1 MQRRNHSL
9 AHYVE
14 RLLVLLHLSVC
25 TQGFIQGKSHF
36 AVHCERN
43 PSEIQKILRYTHI
56 RIHTGVKPF
65 TCPHCS
71 KSCTTTSNLR
81 AHVRVHRN
89 KPYCCTLCSESS
101 SLLASLKLHT
111 GEKQLCCLV
120 FKKSFHRSSVLRKQ
134 LKMTVKLNLTVV
146 LGVLTTLLVYT
157 FWSAHWRSMYI
168 AFSSHNALE

>member
-14 RLLVLLHLSVC
+14 RLLVLLNLSVC

-56 RIHTGVKPF
+56 RIHTGEKPCTCSLCGKAF
-65 TCPHCS
+65 SLPSHLREHSRVHTGEKPLKCPHCS
-71 KSCTTTSNLR
+71 KSCTTSSNLR

-89 KPYCCTLCSESS
+89 KPYCCTLCS
-101 SLLASLKLHT
+101 
-111 GEKQLCCLV
+111 
-120 FKKSFHRSSVLRKQ
+120 KSFL
-134 LKMTVKLNLTVV
+134 
-146 LGVLTTLLVYT
+146 
-157 FWSAHWRSMYI
+157 FWPHWNCIQERNNY
-168 AFSSHNALE
+168 AV